1 MSVKVKYNNFRERYA
16 DPEYK
21 KKFMEKYNISLICEC
36 GTPIKSKL
44 NLSCHLRSKKH
55 INLMIMKE
63 NYKIIQSLKQVLN
76 AQENINILKV

>member
-21 KKFMEKYNISLICEC
+21 EKFMNKYNVPIICEC

-44 NLSCHLRSKKH
+44 NLSCHLRTTKH
-55 INLMIMKE
+55 YNLMKLKE
-63 NYKIIQSLKQVLN
+63 NNNLIEKLKSFLN
-76 AQENINILKV
+76 ADIIK

>member
-21 KKFMEKYNISLICEC
+21 ERFMNKYNVPIICEC

-44 NLSCHLRSKKH
+44 NLSCHLRSNKH
-55 INLMIMKE
+55 SNLMKLKE
-63 NYKIIQSLKQVLN
+63 NNKLIEKMKSVLN
-76 AQENINILKV
+76 ADQYKKIITI